1 MFTDIVQKD
10 MYNVLMEEKES
21 FTDKDTKE
29 QNIRAKEEC
38 IDKER
43 NENENSI
50 VSAAQQ
56 NIFLQSIWYL
66 KQNK

>member
-10 MYNVLMEEKES
+10 MYHVLMEEKES

-38 IDKER
+38 IHKER

-56 NIFLQSIWYL
+56 NIFLQSI
-66 KQNK
+66 